1 MTEPDP
7 RIARLS
13 ETKRELL
20 AQWLADGAAEA
31 DRPAPRTDAERTVAE
46 IWREVLDLDEVGL
59 DDDYFALGGDSV
71 HAIVIVAKLEMA
83 GLRISAQDL
92 FGLATVRAV
101 AERAGI
107 GAPAAA
113 VIGPQATDY
122 PLSPMQEGMLYHSVG
137 GSSPGAYVVQAACSL
152 TGELDVEAFRAAWS
166 AVVAATPALRVSFDW
181 AHRDRPHQVVV
192 DGVVPDVHLLDW
204 RDRSGPDRD
213 AAMVDHLDRDRER
226 GFDLGQVPLFRLTLV
241 RESDLE
247 HRCVWTH
254 HHLVLDGWSQQLVLA
269 DVLATYE
276 ALVAGVE
283 PHLPRR
289 PGMSDYLTW
298 LGEQDRTAAD
308 EFWNRQFLGLRGATR
323 IAGPGCVRGQVIA
336 PRGGEVAVTLSADR
350 SAELNALCRGN
361 GLTVSTAVYGAWA
374 LLLSEVCGSDD
385 VVFGV
390 TVSGRPPTLPG
401 ATELIGLLI
410 NTVPLRVRS
419 AVDGTALPWLR
430 ELQDRL
436 AEMREHGYVPLSGI
450 TRAVG
455 LHHRDTLFDTIVVVE
470 NFPATVT
477 EETSGPLAISDVRTV
492 VDEGYPLVLEVVPG
506 AELLVR
512 ARHDPTRLDA
522 AEVAGL
528 LDALV
533 ACLVALTA
541 EPEQP
546 PSQLRTLLAERL
558 QQHRERSFRA
568 RQETAGRQLVSARR
582 QAMGSPGRAGAT
594 DTGESA

>member
-13 ETKRELL
+13 DTKQQLL
-20 AQWLADGAAEA
+20 NLWLADG
-31 DRPAPRTDAERTVAE
+31 PAVQQESRTDTEQTVAG
-46 IWREVLDLDEVGL
+46 IWEEVLDLDEVGL

-71 HAIVIVAKLEMA
+71 HAIVIVAKLETA

-101 AERAGI
+101 AERASAGF
-107 GAPAAA
+107 PATAVAA
-113 VIGPQATDY
+113 GSRATDY

-137 GSSPGAYVVQAACSL
+137 GSSPGAYVVQACCSL
-152 TGELDVEAFRAAWS
+152 TGELDLEAFRAAWV
-166 AVVAATPALRVSFDW
+166 AVVDATPALRVSFDW
-181 AHRDRPHQVVV
+181 ADRVRPHQVVA

-204 RDRSGPDRD
+204 RDLDGPARD
-213 AAMVDHLDRDRER
+213 AALADFLEEDRER
-226 GFDLGQVPLFRLTLV
+226 GFDLGKAPLFRLTLV
-241 RESDLE
+241 RESGE
-247 HRCVWTH
+247 MYRCVWTH

-269 DVLATYE
+269 DVLATYA
-276 ALVAGVE
+276 ALVAGSE

-289 PGMSDYLTW
+289 PGMADYLAW
-298 LGEQDRTAAD
+298 LDRQDRAAAD
-308 EFWNRQFLGLRGATR
+308 TFWNRQFAGLPGATR
-323 IAGPGCVRGQVIA
+323 VAGPGCVRGQVIA
-336 PRGGEVAVTLSADR
+336 RRGGEVELSM
-350 SAELNALCRGN
+350 SAERTAALKELCRGT
-361 GLTVSTAVYGAWA
+361 GLTVSTALYGAWA
-374 LLLSEVCGSDD
+374 LVLSELCGSDD

-401 ATELIGLLI
+401 ATELVGLLI

-419 AVDGTALPWLR
+419 AAAGSALPWLR

-436 AEMREHGYVPLSGI
+436 AEMREHGYVPLSGV

-470 NFPATVT
+470 NFPVTATG
-477 EETSGPLAISDVRTV
+477 ESPGALAIGDVRTV

-506 AELLVR
+506 TELLVR
-512 ARHDPTRLDA
+512 ARHDPARLDA

-533 ACLVALTA
+533 ACLDAVT
-541 EPEQP
+541 EDPEQS
-546 PSQLRTLLAERL
+546 PSRLRVPLAERL
-558 QQHRERSFRA
+558 RQHRERTFRT
-568 RQETAGRQLVSARR
+568 RHDRAGQLLVAARR
-582 QAMGSPGRAGAT
+582 QSMAGAT
-594 DTGESA
+594 DTGEQA